1 MLFGGRG
8 KGTQAMVPA
17 AEPEGWWTPPQA
29 PRTGALIMAVDDDA
43 TSRAAIINA
52 LEAAGYRVHAVSNY
66 ADWESA
72 RRGGMVADL
81 LVLDIMLAE
90 PRRGGYEILRTLR
103 KEDRTTPVVMVSS
116 RHTASDEAFAKAN
129 QANAF
134 VSKVQD
140 EFDHPEHGLVAMV
153 HRLLST

>member
-1 MLFGGRG
+1 MLFGGR
-8 KGTQAMVPA
+8 KKA
-17 AEPEGWWTPPQA
+17 ALLAEEPERTRSASVKPRSTP
-29 PRTGALIMAVDDDA
+29 LIMAVDDDA

-66 ADWESA
+66 ADWDAA
-72 RRGGMVADL
+72 RLSGMSPAL

-103 KEDRTTPVVMVSS
+103 KEDRRTPVIMLSS
-116 RHTASDEAFAKAN
+116 RNTPSDEVFAKAN

-134 VSKVQD
+134 VSKVQG
-140 EFDHPEHGLVAMV
+140 EFDHPAHGLVATV
-153 HRLLST
+153 DRLLSS